1 MTELPIFACTKSP
14 EIAICGDKCGVRDP
28 DRNKN
33 ARAVAQSLVCD
44 LQRPGT
50 AHSAGVPI
58 LQLGMSDIWQVCLSE
73 RTWRGGSNESKPR
86 LTALAIVEPIL
97 SNARDEVGD
106 RWRRA
111 RVRQAVPLQ
120 RNSLVVFGRSRF
132 VPNEGGHR

>member
-1 MTELPIFACTKSP
+1 M
-14 EIAICGDKCGVRDP
+14 
-28 DRNKN
+28 
-33 ARAVAQSLVCD
+33 
-44 LQRPGT
+44 
-50 AHSAGVPI
+50 
-58 LQLGMSDIWQVCLSE
+58 
-73 RTWRGGSNESKPR
+73 
-86 LTALAIVEPIL
+86 TALAIVEPIL